1 MTKTAGRNSYP
12 PSPFSRGSSMVGN
25 IIMSLFILAASCY
38 LYYEA
43 TQLRVF
49 RAYKEVGP
57 DFWPKIVLVCLI
69 ILSAVLTVSN
79 VIKWRKSRDEV
90 SEREEGWKRV
100 LIAVLFAVGYIYF
113 LKPLGFIVA
122 SPLFIIG
129 MMLLIMPKRKKVI
142 PFAVAGIMVM
152 IYIIFSKLLFVP
164 LPKGFGIFHDI
175 SIFLGL

>member
-1 MTKTAGRNSYP
+1 MTGEIA
-12 PSPFSRGSSMVGN
+12 
-25 IIMSLFILAASCY
+25 MSLLILVASCY
-38 LYYEA
+38 LYVEA
-43 TQLRVF
+43 MRLGEF

-57 DFWPKIVLVCLI
+57 DFWPKIVLICLI
-69 ILSAVLTVSN
+69 VLSAVLTVSN

-100 LIAVLFAVGYIYF
+100 LIVVFLAVAYVYF

-129 MMLLIMPKRKKVI
+129 MMLIIMPKRKRVI
-142 PFAVAGIMVM
+142 PFAVLGIMVM

-164 LPKGFGIFHDI
+164 LPKGFGVFHDI
-175 SIFLGL
+175 SIMLGL

>member
-1 MTKTAGRNSYP
+1 
-12 PSPFSRGSSMVGN
+12 MVGE
-25 IIMSLFILAASCY
+25 IIMSLLIFMASCY

-43 TQLRVF
+43 TQLKVF

-57 DFWPKIVLVCLI
+57 DFWPKIVLICLI
-69 ILSAVLTVSN
+69 ALSAVLTVSH
-79 VIKWRKSRDEV
+79 IITWRKSR
-90 SEREEGWKRV
+90 SELSKWGEGWKRV
-100 LIAVLFAVGYIYF
+100 LITVLLAVGYVYF

-122 SPLFIIG
+122 SPLFILG
-129 MMLLIMPKRKKVI
+129 MMLLILPEKKKMI
-142 PFAVAGIMVM
+142 PFTILGIMVM

>member
-1 MTKTAGRNSYP
+1 MIGE
-12 PSPFSRGSSMVGN
+12 
-25 IIMSLFILAASCY
+25 IIMSSSILAASCY
-38 LYYEA
+38 LYYKA
-43 TQLRVF
+43 TQLKVF

-57 DFWPKIVLVCLI
+57 DFWPKIILICLI
-69 ILSAVLTVSN
+69 ALSAALTVSH
-79 VIKWRKSRDEV
+79 VINWRKSHIQV

-100 LIAVLFAVGYIYF
+100 LIAVLLAVGYVYF

-122 SPLFIIG
+122 SPLFILG
-129 MMLLIMPKRKKVI
+129 MMLLILPERKKII
-142 PFAVAGIMVM
+142 PVTILGIMVM

>member
-1 MTKTAGRNSYP
+1 
-12 PSPFSRGSSMVGN
+12 MVGEL
-25 IIMSLFILAASCY
+25 IMSLFIFVASCY

-43 TQLRVF
+43 TQLKVF

-57 DFWPKIVLVCLI
+57 DFWPKIILICLI
-69 ILSAVLTVSN
+69 ALSAALTVSH
-79 VIKWRKSRDEV
+79 VINWRKSHGQVR
-90 SEREEGWKRV
+90 EREEGWKRV
-100 LIAVLFAVGYIYF
+100 LIAVLLAVGYVYF

-122 SPLFIIG
+122 SPLFILG
-129 MMLLIMPKRKKVI
+129 MMLLILPERKKII
-142 PFAVAGIMVM
+142 PVTILGIMVM